1 MKPVEPIRIGIAGGI
16 GSGKS
21 TVARCFSSHGCV
33 VIDSDA
39 LSRSALQQPEVIE
52 QLVSW
57 WGPSVVSVTGSVD
70 RGAVGKIVF
79 SDAAERS
86 RLEQLIH
93 PMIERERAELI
104 RQAAQKG
111 SVAVVVDAPLL
122 FEAGLAGE
130 MDAIVFVDTPFKA
143 RLERV
148 KASRGWS
155 EQELRRRE
163 NTQIPVEEKRER
175 SDYRIVNTG
184 DVDDLRRQVAQILSE
199 IIEASTQE

>member
-111 SVAVVVDAPLL
+111 SVAVVIDAPLL